1 MCPNK
6 ISSFS
11 TFPGSVKYVEK
22 GGKGKEEGGVGR
34 RKGWGG
40 GRGRE
45 HVGSKKGGK
54 REL

>member
-22 GGKGKEEGGVGR
+22 GGEEGRVKKR
-34 RKGWGG
+34 EGWGG
-40 GRGRE
+40 GRDGGGGRA
-45 HVGSKKGGK
+45 
-54 REL
+54 LWAPILC